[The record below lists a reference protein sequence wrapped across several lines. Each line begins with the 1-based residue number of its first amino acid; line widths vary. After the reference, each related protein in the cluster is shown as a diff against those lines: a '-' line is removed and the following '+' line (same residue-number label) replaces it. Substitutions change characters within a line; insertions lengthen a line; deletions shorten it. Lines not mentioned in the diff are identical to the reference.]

1 MSSELK
7 VFTLPL
13 KTNIF
18 GRVIVSQSYYGKSAV
33 DAVISEKDRALEFAK
48 ALTLKDIKT
57 IEEKDKEIAELK
69 RQRDGAFC
77 LANSGLTLEDI
88 SQMARKEI
96 DRQKY
101 KRCLLR
107 SVIAE
112 MNATHFKDLFY
123 GAGSGALADAYNEQ
137 ITIHYKWNKLW
148 LKLAEKF
155 KEASDD

>member
-1 MSSELK
+1 MIPEL
-7 VFTLPL
+7 TTP
-13 KTNIF
+13 
-18 GRVIVSQSYYGKSAV
+18 
-33 DAVISEKDRALEFAK
+33 
-48 ALTLKDIKT
+48 IKIEIPGIGT
-57 IEEKDKEIAELK
+57 IESADLYLKSEADKVIAELK
-69 RQRDGAFC
+69 AQKAQAEDDCAYWKMREGNAVNAMHETEEACMF
-77 LANSGLTLEDI
+77 LTKSE
-88 SQMARKEI
+88 RH
-96 DRQKY
+96 QKY

-155 KEASDD
+155 KDAK

>member
-1 MSSELK
+1 MIPEL
-7 VFTLPL
+7 TTP
-13 KTNIF
+13 
-18 GRVIVSQSYYGKSAV
+18 
-33 DAVISEKDRALEFAK
+33 
-48 ALTLKDIKT
+48 IKIEIPGIGT
-57 IEEKDKEIAELK
+57 IESADLYLKSEADKVIAELK
-69 RQRDGAFC
+69 YKLDLYKRGWEENDKINAC
-77 LANSGLTLEDI
+77 LYAEL
-88 SQMARKEI
+88 RH
-96 DRQKY
+96 QKY

-155 KEASDD
+155 KEAK